1 MAVELALP
9 RPVAVPIPI
18 ADDDTPAPV
27 PHARR
32 CRTEPESVA
41 VTTTHGAV
49 AVVRFRGSFGCR
61 RAEDGLVRRV
71 EVSAVGVA
79 VRSRDGIRSVCRT
92 PATGA
97 LPFIWHDI

>member
-18 ADDDTPAPV
+18 AADDT

-61 RAEDGLVRRV
+61 RAEDGLVR
-71 EVSAVGVA
+71 
-79 VRSRDGIRSVCRT
+79 
-92 PATGA
+92 
-97 LPFIWHDI
+97 